1 MNENFLTY
9 SIDEKITQYQ
19 IGNDLSRPGAIKP
32 EVYEIY
38 VGQPGLRGA
47 KGDVGPQ
54 GNPGQAATITIGT
67 VTSGSTP
74 SVTNVGTSTNAVF
87 DFVLEPGNDYV
98 ITSADY
104 QAIANVVY
112 GMLTDLSQ
120 GAY

>member
-54 GNPGQAATITIGT
+54 GNPGQAATM
-67 VTSGSTP
+67 S
-74 SVTNVGTSTNAVF
+74 
-87 DFVLEPGNDYV
+87 EH
-98 ITSADY
+98 
-104 QAIANVVY
+104 QQ
-112 GMLTDLSQ
+112 MLSLTLCLNQ
-120 GAY
+120 EMIM